1 MARRITKT
9 VMQTIADRLAN
20 GETLVQ
26 ICKEEEMPAYRT
38 VTAAVQRDEELWEIY
53 RRGRVM
59 QAEFYGDHIVD
70 LAVAPLPASVDAK
83 VLNAEVQRRR
93 LEIDT
98 LKWTFARNQPHGI
111 RDKKEDAVN
120 HGNITISWEGQV
132 HAS

>member
-111 RDKKEDAVN
+111 RDKKEDAAN
-120 HGNITISWEGQV
+120 QGNITITWEGQV

>member
-132 HAS
+132 HAR

>member
-26 ICKEEEMPAYRT
+26 ICKEAEMPAYRT

>member
-1 MARRITKT
+1 
-9 VMQTIADRLAN
+9 MQTIADRLAN